1 MTGADLALIGRAIR
15 FAAEEIERNSRLGDF
30 ANRLARALGYVAGE
44 AERRYLWKGEGC
56 FVEQFEACA
65 GPGCNDFGVGAAG
78 WLVWQSQ
85 VDPRHEMALP
95 LCCVCADKAQHDPAF
110 VREFEELHNL
120 PKPLRFAKV
129 LK

>member
-15 FAAEEIERNSRLGDF
+15 IAAEEIERNSRLGDF
-30 ANRLARALGYVAGE
+30 ANRFAWALGYVADE
-44 AERRYLWKGEGC
+44 AERRYLWKGDGR
-56 FVEQFEACA
+56 FVEQLEACA

-95 LCCVCADKAQHDPAF
+95 LCCDCADKAQHDPAF